1 MLPTEASIG
10 DIVVLTHMMAISR
23 HARLDVPCQV
33 VNVRHYEAPNGAFK
47 YTGIVCTTH
56 ELLEQTYMVMIRTSG
71 NDKDYRL
78 YRMDGMHAAKDVG
91 EFILDDQKQNI
102 KDEFMVFVE
111 DPTTSEEI
119 PVVWKSDSL
128 GNIHGVKYKD
138 SNVRSI
144 VTLCSYDT
152 PMLNVAIINVRQ
164 PSGWEQQINV
174 VLLPKS
180 SDSSPTD
187 KQLDDAAWAIC
198 ALMHDADRQYQ
209 ALKDSGGAVC
219 KLWPSILYDLA
230 ELCPKLPQFWRL

>member
-144 VTLCSYDT
+144 VTLCELTTDSEIDT
-152 PMLNVAIINVRQ
+152 QYNLVHWFGTHVEGLIEMWY
-164 PSGWEQQINV
+164 GTTMEQHEFTIT
-174 VLLPKS
+174 KS
-180 SDSSPTD
+180 AKP
-187 KQLDDAAWAIC
+187 L
-198 ALMHDADRQYQ
+198 
-209 ALKDSGGAVC
+209 
-219 KLWPSILYDLA
+219 
-230 ELCPKLPQFWRL
+230 